1 MSLEERHW
9 PSLCII
15 ALLLAL
21 SVAVLGVCADAMP
34 VIKAVLNSAIAIYLD
49 FMVSSIV
56 NRNNTGC
63 SALVPL
69 VGKGS
74 APCGWIKAADGIGS
88 AARTIRALD
97 RFKRLLRSSIAVQM
111 RRWTLNGYMALIR
124 STSRTRA
131 D

>member
-21 SVAVLGVCADAMP
+21 SVVAVVEVCADARP
-34 VIKAVLNSAIAIYLD
+34 VINAVLNSAIAIYLD

-63 SALVPL
+63 AALVPL
-69 VGKGS
+69 VGKGC
-74 APCGWIKAADGIGS
+74 APCGWM
-88 AARTIRALD
+88 TISRRRMASDQPQEQFGPWTVLSD
-97 RFKRLLRSSIAVQM
+97 FCVQPLSFKC
-111 RRWTLNGYMALIR
+111 GDER
-124 STSRTRA
+124 STDTWHLLGQPR
-131 D
+131 